1 MIAPRVAGVPELVE
15 NGVADLTVSPGDADD
30 LASNIDALL
39 SDPALCADM
48 GRAGR
53 AMVEAEFD
61 VDAEA

>member
-1 MIAPRVAGVPELVE
+1 VIAPHVAGVPELVE
-15 NGVADLTVSPGDADD
+15 NGVSGFTVSPGDADD
-30 LASNIDALL
+30 LASKIDALL

-61 VDAEA
+61 VGAEA